1 MILLKSNLDW
11 INLIFIYRKFV
22 RNSIAQVVATVAKH
36 DLPKN
41 QWPQLFQFILLY
53 TKSQNSAE
61 REVSDHWFAVY
72 CGGDKFHSKFEL
84 CNKKN

>member
-1 MILLKSNLDW
+1 MKFRLNQFLILV
-11 INLIFIYRKFV
+11 YRKFV

-36 DLPKN
+36 DLPKH

-61 REVSDHWFAVY
+61 REVSDCGFAVY
-72 CGGDKFHSKFEL
+72 CGGDLFHSKFDAL
-84 CNKKN
+84 